1 VSTPNDPQNQQPQG
15 QPQQQPPYGQQPQ
28 PSQYG
33 QQPQPPQYG
42 QPQYNGVPPQQPY
55 GYAAPPPPAY
65 DYSAAPPPIQPS
77 EEKSYA
83 ILTHVLSIFFG
94 WIPALIMF
102 LIYRQRGPFIRA
114 HVVTEWNFQLTVLI
128 ADAAGLV
135 ILLIGYFITIGS
147 VVAISSQGS
156 EPTGLPA
163 GAVVGF
169 IILGL
174 GYFVLVA
181 VRIIAIV
188 FGIIASIRA
197 NRGQFYQYPLAFRF
211 VKA

>member
-1 VSTPNDPQNQQPQG
+1 VSYPNDPQS
-15 QPQQQPPYGQQPQ
+15 QPP
-28 PSQYG
+28 QYG
-33 QQPQPPQYG
+33 QQPQYG
-42 QPQYNGVPPQQPY
+42 APQQPPY
-55 GYAAPPPPAY
+55 GAPQQPPYGAPPPPAY

-83 ILTHVLSIFFG
+83 VLTHVLSIFFG

-114 HVVTEWNFQLTVLI
+114 HVVTEWNFQLSVLI
-128 ADAAGLV
+128 ADAVGLV

-147 VVAISSQGS
+147 VVAISSQGG

-174 GYFVLVA
+174 GYLVLVA

-188 FGIIASIRA
+188 FGIIASVRA

-211 VKA
+211 VKV